1 MRCAF
6 LAAGLCTAMAAH
18 AQSSVLLYGAVD
30 TGLLIQSSDAAS
42 FSPHAANTGRILRL
56 KDDGINSSIW
66 GLKGREDLGGGW
78 AATFQLESSF
88 DSSTG
93 RLGIGDTPGVPTLFG
108 RIATVGVT
116 GPFGSVNLGR
126 QVAPM
131 YMALVSTDVRQGR
144 YFGSVLTAL
153 IGVNTAA
160 GWTGASTNAP
170 LGSVYDSNAI
180 VYRSP
185 NVGGFSATLEY
196 VVGGVAGSI
205 QGNSRQSAILQF
217 DNYGLKVSAGYYNA
231 HDANPAANS
240 IPTGLDND
248 RLILFGA
255 LYTYRAFT
263 VSATYVNTR
272 NPSHPAAA
280 DFEII
285 SGGVGYAVTPFLKLT
300 SGAYFLRDANH
311 SSNRSIE
318 YVLGADYYLSKATVL
333 YADVAHVRNRGAMN
347 QGFVYG
353 QPVAPGIASTA
364 AMGGIRHTF

>member
-1 MRCAF
+1 MRCAV
-6 LAAGLCTAMAAH
+6 LAAGLCTAMVVH
-18 AQSSVLLYGAVD
+18 AQSTVLLYGAVD
-30 TGLLIQSSDAAS
+30 TGLLIQSSAAS
-42 FSPHAANTGRILRL
+42 SFSTRAPNTGRIIRL

-93 RLGIGDTPGVPTLFG
+93 RLGIGDTPGVPAIFG
-108 RIATVGVT
+108 RIATVGMT
-116 GPFGSVNLGR
+116 SPFGSINVGR
-126 QVAPM
+126 QIAPM
-131 YMALVSTDVRQGR
+131 FLALASTDVRQGR
-144 YFGSVLTAL
+144 YFGSILTAL

-217 DNYGLKVSAGYYNA
+217 DNYGLKLSAIYYNA

-240 IPTGLDND
+240 TPTGLDND
-248 RLILFGA
+248 RLVSFGA
-255 LYTYRAFT
+255 LYAYRGVTA
-263 VSATYVNTR
+263 SATYVNTR
-272 NPSHPAAA
+272 NPSRPSAA

-285 SGGVGYAVTPFLKLT
+285 SGGLGYAVTPFMKLT
-300 SGAYFLRDANH
+300 SGVYFLRDANH

-318 YVLGADYYLSKATVL
+318 YVFGADYYLSKATML

-347 QGFVYG
+347 QGFVYA
-353 QPVAPGIASTA
+353 QPVAAGIATTA
-364 AMGGIRHTF
+364 GMVGIRHTF